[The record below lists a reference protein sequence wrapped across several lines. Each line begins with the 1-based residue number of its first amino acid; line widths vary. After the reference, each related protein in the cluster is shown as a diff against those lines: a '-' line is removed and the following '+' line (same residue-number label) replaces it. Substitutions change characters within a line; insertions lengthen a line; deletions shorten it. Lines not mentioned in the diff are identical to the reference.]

1 MISSK
6 QEDTLMSELFDV
18 EHELIESFDHLI
30 DVQWDSTTMKLKIEK
45 LMREY
50 DTLNKELYDCRSKSD
65 KY

>member
-1 MISSK
+1 
-6 QEDTLMSELFDV
+6 MSELFDV

-45 LMREY
+45 SMREY
-50 DTLNKELYDCRSKSD
+50 DILNKELFDCRSKSD